1 MVFSIPD
8 SWEVFSICIEICLPW
23 LRPQEFFQHCVYS
36 FYVLGGC
43 LGLNFSF
50 FTCLMVAH
58 KCDGTPGMIWAF
70 FLFREPRH
78 GAYHQVEELK
88 VSFGSAKR

>member
-1 MVFSIPD
+1 MLAMVETARVLPAL
-8 SWEVFSICIEICLPW
+8 CL
-23 LRPQEFFQHCVYS
+23 LI
-36 FYVLGGC
+36 LGSC
-43 LGLNFSF
+43 LGLDFSF

-88 VSFGSAKR
+88 VSFGSVKQ